1 MKITASKVKKI
12 LIEKYNWDEKY
23 LHEEYYPLEL
33 VKDTLRIVGDILLE
47 QKGIKIK

>member
-23 LHEEYYPLEL
+23 LHEDYYPLEL
-33 VKDTLRIVGDILLE
+33 VKDTLKIVNNILLE
-47 QKGIKIK
+47 QKGITIK